1 MIDIEATVSW
11 SRQAHETFTDQ
22 RYSRAHTWHFDGG
35 ADVAAS
41 SSPHIVPLP
50 YSVAAHVDPEE
61 AYVASLSS
69 CHMLVFLF
77 IAAKRG
83 YAVDSYRDRA
93 QGLMEKN
100 QQGQLYISRVTLH
113 PRVAYRDTAPDA
125 ATEQALHHEAHAQ
138 CFIANSVRTVIDTVI
153 EP

>member
-1 MIDIEATVSW
+1 MRQTHEA
-11 SRQAHETFTDQ
+11 FTDQ

-69 CHMLVFLF
+69 CHMLVFLAV
-77 IAAKRG
+77 AAKRG

-93 QGLMEKN
+93 QGVMEKN
-100 QQGQLYISRVTLH
+100 PQGRLHISRVTLH
-113 PRVAYRDTAPDA
+113 PRVAYRGTVPDA
-125 ATEQALHHEAHAQ
+125 ATEHALHHEAHEQ
-138 CFIANSVRTVIDTVI
+138 CFIANSVRTVIDTLI
-153 EP
+153 EH